1 MKPTDETFI
10 LEPLRLTDA
19 ESLCQTMVRNSERFK
34 LFFPIT
40 LAQNLSIE
48 ASKVFIRKKIRESK
62 AGTEFTLGIK
72 ECKNLSVVGLI
83 ILKELNYEKGVGE
96 LAYCIDVKYQGKS
109 WTTKGVKYM
118 CNYAFEELKLDR
130 LRILVHNSN
139 IGSLKVAKSC
149 GFKWKMTLPQEYTP
163 PNSLPLDMELYEL
176 TGTLQV
182 GESGIKSKI

>member
-1 MKPTDETFI
+1 MEPTDEPFI
-10 LEPLRLTDA
+10 LEALKLADA
-19 ESLCQTMVRNSERFK
+19 DSLCNTMISNSERFK

-48 ASKVFIRKKIRESK
+48 ASKTFISKKIKESE
-62 AGTEFTLGIK
+62 AGTEFTLAIK
-72 ECKNLSVVGLI
+72 ERKKRSVVGLI

-109 WTTKGVKYM
+109 WTTKGVKHM
-118 CNYAFEELKLDR
+118 CSYAFEELKLDR

-149 GFKWKMTLPQEYTP
+149 GFDWKMTLVQEYTP
-163 PNSLPLDMELYEL
+163 PNSPPLDMELYEL
-176 TGTLQV
+176 
-182 GESGIKSKI
+182 IKK